1 MEEGTGIIRGNSK
14 NVEATLLLAGNA
26 GTDKEEQRKYQENL
40 LRIYGVDTEIWV
52 QQELFNEENY
62 LSEGSEAK
70 VYYSPNAGFVRKVVD
85 YKRFSRTPFEFMINR
100 IGLHNYLFASS
111 PYELIGFTRTEDFM
125 GNKTFA
131 FIIEQPFI
139 KGKYLETKE
148 DNKLFLKE
156 MATRGN
162 EIKFEN
168 NKRVFY
174 NDDYIIKDLHH
185 ENVIFTNEGMFK
197 FIDPVPSLNPAFRS
211 FGSEGVRFLK

>member
-1 MEEGTGIIRGNSK
+1 LEEGAGIIKGGQR

-40 LRIYGVDTEIWV
+40 LRIYGMDTEIWI

-85 YKRFSRTPFEFMINR
+85 YKRFSRTPFEFVINR
-100 IGLHNYLFASS
+100 IGLHNYLFGGS
-111 PYELIGFTRTEDFM
+111 PYELVGFTWTEDFM

-139 KGKYLETKE
+139 KGKYLETKK
-148 DNKLFLKE
+148 DNILFLNK
-156 MATRGN
+156 MNVSGYLIR
-162 EIKFEN
+162 FEKD
-168 NKRVFY
+168 KRVFY
-174 NDDYIIKDLHH
+174 NDNYVIKDLHN
-185 ENVIFTNEGMFK
+185 ENIIVTK
-197 FIDPVPSLNPAFRS
+197 QASYAFIDPVPSLNPAFRS